1 MVPVY
6 IDDEDERVTPIR
18 VFNIR
23 LEQFLVV
30 RINPGK
36 IHEYDW
42 QFSFQLNVCQ
52 YYQKFAFQ
60 LNILSL
66 SFNWI
71 LGVCLLT
78 KYLEFAIQLNIGILP
93 FNWTLGVCLSAKY

>member
-6 IDDEDERVTPIR
+6 IDDEDERVTPIG

-30 RINPGK
+30 RINAGK
-36 IHEYDW
+36 IHKYYW
-42 QFSFQLNVCQ
+42 QFSFQLNVSQ

-60 LNILSL
+60 MNIWSL
-66 SFNWI
+66 SFNWTF
-71 LGVCLLT
+71 GVCLST
-78 KYLEFAIQLNIGILP
+78 EYWEFAFHTEYYEFAFQQNIGILP
-93 FNWTLGVCLSAKY
+93 FT

>member
-6 IDDEDERVTPIR
+6 IDDEDERVAPIG

-36 IHEYDW
+36 IHEYYW
-42 QFSFQLNVCQ
+42 KFSFELNVNQ
-52 YYQKFAFQ
+52 YYQEFAFQ
-60 LNILSL
+60 LNIWS
-66 SFNWI
+66 
-71 LGVCLLT
+71 
-78 KYLEFAIQLNIGILP
+78 LP
-93 FNWTLGVCLSAKY
+93 FN